1 MDCSSKGEK
10 LGFDTLKVRG
20 GYDSAA
26 HGYSAQVPIYQ
37 TAAFDLVSC
46 DRAERIFAQE
56 EKGFTYSRTANPTV
70 AALEA
75 RIAALDG
82 ATGAVALAT
91 GMAAVTAA
99 LLTAVDSGGR
109 VLTTVGLYGGS
120 FELLARHLPRFG
132 IGVDFAE
139 DPTDPE
145 SFARAIRPE
154 TRAIYVES
162 VSNPNAIVAELE
174 GLAALAHANGI
185 PLIVDNTIP
194 TPALLRPFDFGA
206 DIIVY
211 SATKALSGHGDAL
224 AGLVLERSG
233 FDWGNG
239 KFPSFSEPDHCL
251 RDRSGEKR
259 SYAEAFPA
267 FPFTARIRIEHLG
280 IFGAPLGPF
289 DAYLVLL
296 GIETLSERLAK
307 QVANA
312 QKLVHYLEGHDRVAW
327 VHHPSAKLSPSATLA
342 AKYLPKGSGGLF
354 SFGLKGGEAEVRKLL
369 DSVKVFSYQANVGDA
384 RSLIVNCPRVT
395 HAELDEEELKLAGIS
410 PESIRVSVGLEDPED
425 LIADLDQAIATAFA

>member
-1 MDCSSKGEK
+1 MDCSRKDEK

-26 HGYSAQVPIYQ
+26 HGHSAQVPIYQ

-46 DRAERIFAQE
+46 DRVERIFAQE

-75 RIAALDG
+75 RVAALDG
-82 ATGAVALAT
+82 ATGSVALAT

-109 VLTTVGLYGGS
+109 VLTTSSLYGGS

-139 DPTDPE
+139 DPADSE
-145 SFARAIRPE
+145 SFARALRPE

-162 VSNPNAIVAELE
+162 VSNPNAVVADLE
-174 GLAALAHANGI
+174 GLAALAHVNGI
-185 PLIVDNTIP
+185 PLIVDNTVP
-194 TPALLRPFDFGA
+194 TPALLKPFDFGA
-206 DIIVY
+206 DIVVY
-211 SATKALSGHGDAL
+211 SATKALSGHGSSL

-233 FDWGNG
+233 FDWTNG
-239 KFPSFSEPDHCL
+239 KFPSFSEPDHSL
-251 RDRSGEKR
+251 RDGSGAMK

-267 FPFTARIRIEHLG
+267 FPFTARIRVKHLG
-280 IFGAPLGPF
+280 IFGATLGPL

-307 QVANA
+307 QVAST
-312 QKLVHYLEGHDRVAW
+312 QKIVRYLEGHDRVAW
-327 VHHPSAKLSPSATLA
+327 VHHPSAASSPSASLA
-342 AKYLPKGSGGLF
+342 AKYLPRGSGGLF
-354 SFGLKGGEAEVRKLL
+354 SFGLKGGEAEARKLL
-369 DSVKVFSYQANVGDA
+369 DSVEVFSYQANVGDA

-395 HAELDEEELKLAGIS
+395 HSELDEDELARAGIG
-410 PESIRVSVGLEDPED
+410 PESIRVSVGLEDPDD
-425 LIADLDQAIATAFA
+425 LIADLGRAIAAAFD